1 MIAAVAG
8 ALLFISL
15 FLSWAGVEDGPG
27 FSGWESQNTLDIY
40 LFILALFAVV
50 PAVLAMTGGDA
61 DLPFAS
67 SATTFLLGAIGS
79 LLMVYLLFDGFPE
92 GIDKKIGFY
101 IALLATI
108 AVAVGGYLGMQD
120 EVGEEY

>member
-8 ALLFISL
+8 AILFISL
-15 FLSWAGVEDGPG
+15 FLSWGGVEGGEG
-27 FSGWESQNTLDIY
+27 FSGWESQSTLDIF

-67 SATTFLLGAIGS
+67 SATTFLLGAIGTIM
-79 LLMVYLLFDGFPE
+79 MVYLFLDFPDVL
-92 GIDKKIGFY
+92 DKKFGF
-101 IALLATI
+101 IVAVLATI
-108 AVAVGGYLGMQD
+108 GVAVGGYLGMQD